1 MSDVPSTPLERGVR
15 IAATGM
21 TIGARYAADHLRR
34 VVTGKR
40 DEQGRSDLHRRNAEQ
55 AFAEFA
61 KLRGTALK
69 LAQTLSLDHAILPEE
84 VAEVMSRAQYR
95 VPPIS
100 RALVRTI
107 LKRELGAEPETVFAR
122 FEPDAVAA
130 ASIGQVH
137 RAWLHD
143 GTAVAVKV
151 QYPNVRKTIE
161 SDMAIAKIFMNR
173 LMDRKKADDYASE
186 VTERLLEETD
196 YRTEGRNLRLFRA
209 RFHGDRFTTPDY
221 LPEYSTGTVLTMTWL
236 DGLHLDAFLATEPS
250 QAEKDRLGQLF
261 WDFFHQQIDFGFTVY
276 ADAHPGNFLFTPDGR
291 LGILDFGC
299 IKTSPPDFF
308 NAYIRLFDVHMAGD
322 PSGLRPV
329 YAALGMTDGS
339 GSAEDES
346 FFEFCQ
352 AFGNLFLSPY
362 REDLFDFGRPGFSEE
377 VARYAREATRFTEP
391 RGSRHFIYV
400 TRLHV
405 GLYRILMQ
413 LGARVRTAGSREILA
428 AYLNS
433 IDAA

>member
-1 MSDVPSTPLERGVR
+1 MSEVPSTPLERGVR
-15 IAATGM
+15 IATTGLNV
-21 TIGARYAADHLRR
+21 GARYAADHLKRVITGRR
-34 VVTGKR
+34 
-40 DEQGRSDLHRRNAEQ
+40 DADGRAELHRRNAERV
-55 AFAEFA
+55 FAEFA

-69 LAQTLSLDHAILPEE
+69 LAQTLSLDNAILPEE
-84 VAEVMSRAQYR
+84 VADVMSRAQYR

-100 RALVRTI
+100 RTLVRAI
-107 LKRELGAEPETVFAR
+107 LKRELKGDPEKVFAR

-143 GTAVAVKV
+143 GTPVAVKV

-161 SDMAIAKIFMNR
+161 SDMAIAKVFMNR
-173 LMDRKKADDYASE
+173 LMDRRKAEEYASE

-196 YRTEGRNLRLFRA
+196 YRIEGRNLNLFRN
-209 RFHGDRFTTPDY
+209 RFEGDLFTTPEY
-221 LPEYSTGTVLTMTWL
+221 LPEYSTQSVLTMTWI
-236 DGLHLDAFLATEPS
+236 DGFHLDAFLATDPS
-250 QAEKDRLGQLF
+250 QEEKDRKGQLF
-261 WDFFHQQIDFGFTVY
+261 WEFFHQQIDFGFTVY

-308 NAYIRLFDVHMAGD
+308 NAYIRLFDVHMDGGPD
-322 PSGLRPV
+322 GLKEV
-329 YAALGMTDGS
+329 YMALGMMDGS
-339 GSAEDES
+339 GSEEDQA
-346 FFEFCQ
+346 FFTFCQ

-362 REDLFDFGRPGFSEE
+362 REDVFDFGRPGFSDE

-413 LGARVRTAGSREILA
+413 LGARVDTRASREVLIS
-428 AYLNS
+428 YLKK